1 MTIAAV
7 LKRPINLEVLNTLQ
21 CDSARRL
28 SADTFAVNGLN
39 TTAPAFGVRRDEPE
53 EDECQSDSRVARR
66 ISMSSSN
73 PL

>member
-39 TTAPAFGVRRDEPE
+39 TIAPASVVQRDESE
-53 EDECQSDSRVARR
+53 EDEC
-66 ISMSSSN
+66 
-73 PL
+73 